1 MHVICL
7 MAVTETGSPSCLF
20 CRSSDSVD
28 GFCGVE
34 FVAVDFF
41 REFLSILFPFHR
53 SLLFSISRYGADSR
67 KIRTIERPRFLASS
81 IVLRI
86 L

>member
-41 REFLSILFPFHR
+41 SRVPKY
-53 SLLFSISRYGADSR
+53 SLC
-67 KIRTIERPRFLASS
+67 LAS
-81 IVLRI
+81 
-86 L
+86 